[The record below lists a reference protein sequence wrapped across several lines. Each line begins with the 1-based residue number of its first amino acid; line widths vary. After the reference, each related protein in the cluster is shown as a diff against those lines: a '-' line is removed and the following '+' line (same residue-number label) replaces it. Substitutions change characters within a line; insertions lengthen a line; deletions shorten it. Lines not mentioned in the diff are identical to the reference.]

1 MNNSIDFHEKIQ
13 HVERLLHKEEYTAS
27 AMRSL
32 IVTELALRHVVTQH
46 METVE
51 ESVRSKIH
59 KAVQRRDSLG
69 KGIYGLTMGQLVR
82 VVHESKFLDALLGT
96 LKKDRGSLS
105 IIDLEN
111 LTKLR
116 NKFAHD
122 GQEASPLDAELL
134 LQCLKAFLTT
144 FEIHQVETR
153 SSSVKR
159 VLILAANPKDVPRLR
174 VDEEVREITEG
185 LQRSQYRERSSI
197 HQQWAVCLRDLRR
210 AMLEHEPHIVH
221 FSGYGEAEGITL
233 EDARGQAAMLTSN
246 MLSGLFELFADHVE
260 CVVLNACYSESQID
274 GINKYIEYVIGIR
287 QGIHDNVAIEFAIGF
302 YDALGAGRSIE
313 DAFNFG
319 CNAIQQYNIPQHLQP
334 LLNKKPKNIPQSE
347 IPEQSKQVSTIQRQ
361 QATSQMLQNN
371 LSEWETK
378 RLRQKFEHLQ
388 QQWDIVTQK
397 VERLESQKLLET
409 RIEET
414 MRIEALIAEHLKEQE
429 RIEYQLHELTP
440 QRV

>member
-1 MNNSIDFHEKIQ
+1 MKNTIEDFHEKIQ
-13 HVERLLHKEEYTAS
+13 HVERLLHKDEYTAS

-32 IVTELALRHVVTQH
+32 IVTELALRYVVTQH

-69 KGIYGLTMGQLVR
+69 KGIDGLTMGQLVR
-82 VVHESKFLDALLGT
+82 VVHESKFLDALMRT
-96 LKKDRGSLS
+96 LKKDLGSLS
-105 IIDLEN
+105 IIDLEQ

-144 FEIHQVETR
+144 FEIHQIETR

-159 VLILAANPKDVPRLR
+159 VLILATNPQNVPRLR
-174 VDEEVREITEG
+174 LDEEVREITEG
-185 LQRSQYRERSSI
+185 LQRSKYRDQFSI
-197 HQQWAVCLRDLRR
+197 HQQWVVRLQDIRR
-210 AMLEHEPHIVH
+210 AMLEHEPQIVY
-221 FSGYGEAEGITL
+221 FSKHGEAEGITL
-233 EDARGQAAMLTSN
+233 EDDHGQAVMVTSDA
-246 MLSGLFELFADHVE
+246 LSGLFELFVDRVE
-260 CVVLNACYSESQID
+260 CVLLNACYSESQLNA
-274 GINKYIEYVIGIR
+274 INKHIKYVIGMR
-287 QGIHDNVAIEFAIGF
+287 KGIENNIAIEFAIGF

-319 CNAIQQYNIPQHLQP
+319 CNAIQQYNIPQHLRP
-334 LLNKKPKNIPQSE
+334 LLNTKPKSIPQ
-347 IPEQSKQVSTIQRQ
+347 PELQKQLMQAATIQRQ
-361 QATSQMLQNN
+361 QKTAQMLQHN

-378 RLRQKFEHLQ
+378 RLRQKFERLQ

-397 VERLESQKLLET
+397 IQRLESQKLLET

-414 MRIEALIAEHLKEQE
+414 MRIEALIAENLQEQNRIEQE
-429 RIEYQLHELTP
+429 LHELTP
-440 QRV
+440 